1 MAVAFKTTTEPSVFS
16 LKTPLLARGRSMD
29 LLAKADLLYTH
40 IKVYAEGGENGLH
53 AHPNEE
59 HLFVVL
65 QGEATFHTGV
75 EEQKRVVGKH
85 EGIMLPKGVFYRF
98 ETSSD
103 EPLVLLRVG
112 AQPAD
117 LPRDRVKPD
126 GNPIPGDSADN
137 KHVEPAILPGKFFE

>member
-1 MAVAFKTTTEPSVFS
+1 MAVAFDTKTEPSVFN

-29 LLAKADLLYTH
+29 LLSRTDLMTAH

-53 AHPNEE
+53 THPHED
-59 HLFVVL
+59 HIFVVL
-65 QGEATFHTGV
+65 AGEATFHLGK
-75 EEQKRVVGKH
+75 EERQQVVCKH
-85 EGIMLPKGVFYRF
+85 EGIMLPGGAFYRF

-112 AQPAD
+112 AQVPGTA
-117 LPRDRVKPD
+117 RDRIKPD